1 MRAPLQSVAVRA
13 VLLMLAMCS
22 MPLAHAQAAFTF
34 DLPAQP
40 LADSLRAVASETHI
54 NIVFD
59 PAVVAGIEARPLMA
73 TATARQAL
81 ARLLARTGLKYLAV
95 GESTIRIARIVA
107 QDPAGADSE
116 TPPAAAQDGP
126 SDAQSGPQS
135 SESPP
140 AAAKS
145 GQASAAGKASPAELS
160 EVVVTGTRI
169 AGSVPTSPVL
179 TLDRAAIDES
189 GYSSIGQLLLTLPEN
204 FSGGQNPGVIG
215 ARGNNQFSISGAS
228 SANLF
233 GLGADSTLTLV
244 DGHRL
249 AYDAYQNGVDLSLVP
264 LAAVDRVEIMT
275 DGGSAIYG
283 SDAVAGVV
291 NVILKQNYDGVTAD
305 ARYGDVTSGQ
315 AGQAQYSVLAGH
327 NWSSGNVV
335 VAYEYSHDDPL
346 YAAERP
352 FSLTAEQPTTLFP
365 ELNRDSIFL
374 SAHQSLSDWA
384 TASLDALY
392 TSRSDVSVVTAGSSG
407 DEFIDYAE
415 VDVKEYGVSP
425 SITVALPRDWKLSL
439 ESTISGDRDDESTP
453 EYSAA
458 TDALV
463 EPGQL
468 YYQNELRIGEL
479 QATGPL
485 LDLPPGP
492 LELAVGTGYRYEGF
506 ETAEPT
512 NLAQPVT
519 NASRNA
525 RYAYG
530 EIELP
535 LVAPSISRTML
546 QSLNL
551 SAAYRYEHYS
561 DFGAQPTPKVGIVYV
576 PVDSVR
582 LRVTWSKSFR
592 APELEDVYGLRQL
605 YILPA
610 PAFGGAAGK
619 DAMLVLGSNPALG
632 PETATSRTVGIDFTP
647 AAVPG
652 LKISPTYFYID
663 YGNRIVQPIADTTG
677 SLTNPLYSAFI
688 SSNPTPAEQ
697 QALIAQSAFFY
708 NFTGGPYDPASVAD
722 VLNDSYQNATIQR
735 IHGVDLTVQDAWP
748 ILTGRLSVAAN
759 GAWLTLRQK
768 TISTEPETEISGTI
782 FNPPSFKERTSATWQ
797 QNGWEFTATFNYVN
811 WEWDNSTAPA
821 VHVGSWDTM
830 DVQLSYDFDFS
841 QIRWLRGMKASLFA
855 QNLLNRYPPF
865 VAASSTTYPGLG
877 YDSTNASPFGRFI
890 GAYLSKSW

>member
-1 MRAPLQSVAVRA
+1 MRATLQSVAVGA
-13 VLLMLAMCS
+13 VLLMLAIGS
-22 MPLAHAQAAFTF
+22 MPPAHAQAAFAF

-59 PAVVAGIEARPLMA
+59 PAVVAGITARPLMA
-73 TATARQAL
+73 TATARQAI
-81 ARLLARTGLKYLAV
+81 ARLLTRTGLKYVAV

-107 QDPAGADSE
+107 RDSTGAGSE
-116 TPPAAAQDGP
+116 APPAAGQDGP
-126 SDAQSGPQS
+126 SDTQSGSQS
-135 SESPP
+135 SESPSTTEQ
-140 AAAKS
+140 S
-145 GQASAAGKASPAELS
+145 GPPSAAGKTPAAELS

-169 AGSVPTSPVL
+169 VGTTPTSPVL
-179 TLDRAAIDES
+179 TLDRTAIDES

-249 AYDAYQNGVDLSLVP
+249 AYDGYQNGVDLSLIP

-327 NWSSGNVV
+327 NWESGNVV

-346 YAAERP
+346 YASERP
-352 FSLTAEQPTTLFP
+352 FSLGAEQPTTLFP
-365 ELNRDSIFL
+365 ELNRDSVFL

-392 TSRSDVSVVTAGSSG
+392 TSRSDVSVVTAGSTG

-425 SITVALPRDWKLSL
+425 GITVALPRDWKLSL
-439 ESTISGDRDDESTP
+439 EGTLAGDRDDESTP

-458 TDALV
+458 TDSLV
-463 EPGQL
+463 APGLL
-468 YYQNELRIGEL
+468 YFQNELRIGEL

-485 LDLPPGP
+485 LDLPSGP
-492 LELAVGTGYRYEGF
+492 LKLAVGAGYRYEGF

-512 NLAQPVT
+512 DLAQPAT
-519 NASRNA
+519 NASRNV

-535 LVAPSISRTML
+535 LVEPATTRTML
-546 QSLNL
+546 ESLNL
-551 SAAYRYEHYS
+551 SAAYRYERYS
-561 DFGAQPTPKVGIVYV
+561 DFGAQPTPKVGIAYV
-576 PVDSVR
+576 PVDFLH

-605 YILPA
+605 YLLPA
-610 PAFGGAAGK
+610 PAFGGVAGK
-619 DAMLVLGSNPALG
+619 DAMLVFGSNPALG
-632 PETATSRTVGIDFTP
+632 PETATSRTAGIDLTP
-647 AAVPG
+647 AAIPG

-663 YGNRIVQPIADTTG
+663 YSNRIVQPIADTTG

-688 SSNPTPAEQ
+688 SSNPTPAQ
-697 QALIAQSAFFY
+697 QEALIAQSAFFY

-748 ILTGRLSVAAN
+748 ILTGRLSVATN
-759 GAWLTLRQK
+759 GAWLTVRQK
-768 TISTEPETEISGTI
+768 TISTEPETVISGTI

-797 QNGWEFTATFNYVN
+797 QNGWDFTTAFNYVN

-821 VHVGSWDTM
+821 VHVGSWNTVDA
-830 DVQLSYDFDFS
+830 QLTYDFDFS